1 MENMMPMTLELVVTV
16 IELANSLLKLA
27 KLIKERKK
35 K

>member
-1 MENMMPMTLELVVTV
+1 MMPMTLELVVTV
-16 IELANSLLKLA
+16 IELANALLKLA